1 MNKKIAQKIAESA
14 HEVIG
19 YDVLVTDA
27 EGTII
32 GSNRTARVGRLH
44 APSLAVLKSGKPSDT
59 TREEAASLD
68 GVKPGYTVPIVIPG
82 AQAAAV
88 GTISIAGPPARV
100 QRYGLLVQKQAEI
113 LLQEQALMEMN
124 LRREQA
130 VNDLASGIVHHTT
143 SQEDADAMAIRATSL
158 GYAPHRWRVAVVL
171 ETDCPP
177 GTSSTGDRLRRMQAV
192 LENDALVA
200 RLHPSEIVAFLT
212 DRDEAGI
219 RSSCERLIDA
229 LDDIGCAA
237 RAGVGPPASNL
248 VALGKSAASARDALI
263 VGIPENN
270 GEREKK
276 IFFADELRLE
286 ILLHTLP
293 SGARTAYVHNV
304 LAALSATDRDDEL
317 VQTFVAWCGSPFQPS
332 SVAHALS
339 VHRNTLQYR
348 LKKIREL
355 TGLDPWRFRDA
366 FTLWSAIRLRGND
379 SSS

>member
-27 EGTII
+27 AGTII
-32 GSNRTARVGRLH
+32 GSNRTARVGH
-44 APSLAVLKSGKPSDT
+44 SHTPSLAVLKSGLPSET
-59 TREEAASLD
+59 TREEAAALD
-68 GVKPGYTVPIVIPG
+68 GVKPGYTVPIIISG
-82 AQAAAV
+82 AQGAAV

-100 QRYGLLVQKQAEI
+100 RRYGLLVQKQAEI

-130 VNDLASGIVHHTT
+130 VNDLASGIVHHTA

-158 GYAPHRWRVAVVL
+158 GYAPHKWSVAVVL

-177 GTSSTGDRLRRMQAV
+177 GESSTGDRLRRMQAV

-229 LDDIGCAA
+229 LDDIGCEA
-237 RAGVGPPASNL
+237 RAGVGPSVSGL
-248 VALGKSAASARDALI
+248 VALGKSAASARDALA
-263 VGIPENN
+263 VGVLEN
-270 GEREKK
+270 GGKSEAREKK

-293 SGARTAYVHNV
+293 AGARTAYVRSV
-304 LAALSATDRDDEL
+304 LASLSETDRDDEL
-317 VQTFVAWCGSPFQPS
+317 AQTFIAWCESPFQPS
-332 SVAHALS
+332 SVAHVLS

-366 FTLWSAIRLRGND
+366 FTLWSAIRLRGE
-379 SSS
+379 